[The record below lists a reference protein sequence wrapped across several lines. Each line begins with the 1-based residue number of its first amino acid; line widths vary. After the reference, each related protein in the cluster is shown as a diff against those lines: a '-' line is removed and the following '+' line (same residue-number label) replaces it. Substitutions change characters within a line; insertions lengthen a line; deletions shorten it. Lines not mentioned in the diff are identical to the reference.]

1 MAKVLLINGSPRREG
16 NTFLAL
22 SEVAKTLQ
30 QEGLETE
37 IISIGPKAVQG
48 CIACGMCGRQGRCTF
63 RDELYE
69 KVMRAVRDGIDG
81 LVVGSPVY
89 YGGPNGSLCA
99 LMDRVCYSLGR
110 YMQFRPAASV
120 VVCRRG
126 GASAAFDRLNKYF
139 TILNMPVVSSQYWNM
154 VYGQTPGQVAQD
166 EEGMQ
171 TMRQLGRNM
180 AWMIQ
185 RLDVN
190 GSPLPEKEDPARTN
204 FIRKS

>member
-1 MAKVLLINGSPRREG
+1 MAKVLLINGSPRRQG

-30 QEGLETE
+30 QEGVETE

-48 CIACGMCGRQGRCTF
+48 CIACGMCGREGRCTF
-63 RDELYE
+63 RDDLYMQ
-69 KVMRAVRDGIDG
+69 VMHSIRDGSDG

-99 LMDRVCYSLGR
+99 LLDRVFYSLGSDLK
-110 YMQFRPAASV
+110 YKLAASV

-139 TILNMPVVSSQYWNM
+139 TILNMPIVSSQYWNM
-154 VYGQTPGQVAQD
+154 VYGQTPGQAAQD

-171 TMRQLGRNM
+171 TMRTLGRNM
-180 AWMIQ
+180 AWMIKKLNVREEGHPELEQ
-185 RLDVN
+185 
-190 GSPLPEKEDPARTN
+190 PLRTN
-204 FIRKS
+204 FIR

>member
-1 MAKVLLINGSPRREG
+1 MAKVLLINGSPREHG
-16 NTFLAL
+16 NTRMAL
-22 SEVAKTLQ
+22 EEVAKTLHA
-30 QEGLETE
+30 EGVETL
-37 IISIGPKAVQG
+37 IVNIGKQAMQG
-48 CIACGMCGRQGRCTF
+48 CIACGWCGRNGRCTYN
-63 RDELYE
+63 DQVYE
-69 KVMRAVRDGIDG
+69 QILNAVREGVDGWII
-81 LVVGSPVY
+81 GSPVY

-139 TILNMPVVSSQYWNM
+139 TILNMPIVSSQYWNM

-185 RLDVN
+185 RLDVD
-190 GSPLPEKEDPARTN
+190 GSPLPEKEVPARTN
-204 FIRKS
+204 FIR

>member
-1 MAKVLLINGSPRREG
+1 MSKVLLINGSPREHG
-16 NTFLAL
+16 NTRLAL
-22 SEVAKTLQ
+22 EEVARTLN
-30 QEGLETE
+30 GCGVETL
-37 IISIGPKAVQG
+37 IVNIGKQAMQG
-48 CIACGMCGRQGRCTF
+48 CIACGWCGRNGHCTYN
-63 RDELYE
+63 DKVYE
-69 KVMRAVRDGIDG
+69 QILDAVRDGIDG

-89 YGGPNGSLCA
+89 YGGPNGSVCA

-110 YMQFRPAASV
+110 HLQYRPAASV

-154 VYGQTPGQVAQD
+154 VYGQTPGQAAQD

-171 TMRQLGRNM
+171 TMRTLGRNM

-185 RLDVN
+185 RLDTSN
-190 GSPLPEKEDPARTN
+190 GPLPEKEPPVRTN
-204 FIRKS
+204 FIR